1 MMFIKL
7 ELVKY
12 NILFF
17 FFVVNKKKE
26 RRVSKIYTW
35 NALT

>member
-35 NALT
+35 NART